1 MTAFNKSLPKPA
13 WLLKEHENKNTQ
25 RGQRYYLQIWNAQP
39 DWADVNAIRRIYKQ
53 ARQMRRE
60 GYDVEVDHVIPLIN
74 DYICGLHVP
83 LNLKIVPRLYNAK
96 KSNRT
101 YPGME
106 YEQRDLLENVVAPPD
121 WDLVVQ

>member
-1 MTAFNKSLPKPA
+1 
-13 WLLKEHENKNTQ
+13 
-25 RGQRYYLQIWNAQP
+25 
-39 DWADVNAIRRIYKQ
+39 
-53 ARQMRRE
+53 MRRE

-121 WDLVVQ
+121 WDLITQWLAPQQVVTECDAEPAVV